1 MGFWHLRGF
10 AIDDDFEPGRLRD
23 WQVGGFLALMSAFGV
38 SADIEFSRLD
48 SAFDRTGRSV

>member
-23 WQVGGFLALMSAFGV
+23 WQVGGFLALMTAFGV
-38 SADIEFSRLD
+38 RADIEFSRLD